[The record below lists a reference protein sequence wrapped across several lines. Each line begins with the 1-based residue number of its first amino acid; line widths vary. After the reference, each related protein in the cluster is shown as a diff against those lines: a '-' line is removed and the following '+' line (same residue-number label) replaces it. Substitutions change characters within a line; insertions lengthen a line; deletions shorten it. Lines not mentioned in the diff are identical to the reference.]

1 MSSEQVLEGRS
12 EMKFKLSISR
22 LVAGALL
29 AFTMGMTFMP
39 VPAAAAGP
47 AIILI
52 VNTEAVFSQS
62 KVGQSVRSQF
72 EEQAKKLQAEGKKK
86 DAALQADAK
95 KLGDER
101 ALLSQEDLQKK
112 VQALQKREAEFQQ
125 TMQSKGQA
133 LQMGLQRANAK
144 IEAAL
149 RPIFAD
155 ILKEKRGTVLFDQS
169 VVLAGG
175 ADLDI
180 SAEVLKRLNEKM
192 TTVEV
197 KPVTPEELKA
207 AGQKNAQ

>member
-1 MSSEQVLEGRS
+1 M
-12 EMKFKLSISR
+12 
-22 LVAGALL
+22 AGTLL
-29 AFTMGMTFMP
+29 AFTMGLTFTP
-39 VPAAAAGP
+39 APAAAAGP
-47 AIILI
+47 AVILI

-72 EEQAKKLQAEGKKK
+72 EEQAKKLQAEGKKT
-86 DAALQADAK
+86 DSALQADAK
-95 KLGDER
+95 KLGEER

-125 TMQSKGQA
+125 SMQVKGQA

-155 ILKEKRGTVLFDQS
+155 ILKEKGGTVLFDQS

-180 SAEVLKRLNEKM
+180 SADVLKRLNEKM

-197 KPVTPEELKA
+197 KPVTPEEMKA